1 MQIFGFLGYA
11 FGYILWGI
19 FYVLQNFGLAIIA
32 FTLVVKLILLPFSVK
47 QQKSMAGT
55 AKMQKKQQELREKYA
70 NNKQKL
76 QEEMNKLYEKEGV
89 KPMGGCLTSIVPIIV
104 LFGIFYAVAQP
115 LTNTLHINSQSIQS
129 AISYVNTIPGYVSSI
144 NQTYQ
149 EIGLL
154 KVFPN
159 IVNTEAIQNIFNSSE
174 ISAIESFGNGFNFF
188 GIDLLVIPNE
198 RGLFSPYTLF
208 PVFSLLSNLGSQ
220 FIMQKVN
227 NNQMAQQQ
235 GCMKIAMYGL
245 PLFSAWITYN
255 VPAAMAFYWIISALL
270 SLVQSLVLAKIC
282 SPQKITA
289 NAEAR
294 HAALMFE
301 KEEKDQYSYVPA
313 ETKETY
319 AKTSNQNNKS
329 RKR

>member
-159 IVNTEAIQNIFNSSE
+159 IVNTEAIQNIFNS
-174 ISAIESFGNGFNFF
+174 FC
-188 GIDLLVIPNE
+188 
-198 RGLFSPYTLF
+198 Y
-208 PVFSLLSNLGSQ
+208 
-220 FIMQKVN
+220 
-227 NNQMAQQQ
+227 
-235 GCMKIAMYGL
+235 
-245 PLFSAWITYN
+245 
-255 VPAAMAFYWIISALL
+255 
-270 SLVQSLVLAKIC
+270 
-282 SPQKITA
+282 
-289 NAEAR
+289 
-294 HAALMFE
+294 
-301 KEEKDQYSYVPA
+301 
-313 ETKETY
+313 
-319 AKTSNQNNKS
+319 
-329 RKR
+329 